1 MNWRKYLI
9 KPFYFKNID
18 DSKYT
23 LENILKFASKHTKY
37 YSKFGDKLENYPV
50 LTKDIIRKEFDNL
63 KSDDLNKRKWF
74 LNTSGGSTG
83 EPVRFIQDM
92 EFRYLQRILA
102 YEQKNWTG
110 YEFGDF
116 MIKLWGNDKEILS
129 DKKNYKAIILDWMKN
144 VKFLNSFNLNYEK
157 MNEYISFIKD
167 YSPKLI
173 ISYVQSMY
181 QIAKYIKE
189 NNLNAPT
196 LNAVMTTAGTLYK
209 HQKKLIEEVFNTI
222 VYNRYGSREV
232 GNIACSKG
240 GDELYISRYVFVEVL
255 KENGEISTN
264 GKGELLITSLINYA
278 MPLIRY
284 KIGDVG
290 EIETNAAKN
299 QILKKL
305 YGRDVDMFKTKDGN
319 FIDGEYFSHLVY
331 FMDWIYKYQFIQKD
345 YDYILVKIATKNPN
359 KKDLEYI
366 ENGIKKI
373 MDECKVEFEIVDDIP
388 QLSSGKF
395 RYTISEIKD

>member
-9 KPFYFKNID
+9 KPFYFKSID

-23 LENILKFASKHTKY
+23 LENILDFASKHTKY
-37 YSKFGDKLENYPV
+37 YCKFGNKLENYPV
-50 LTKDIIRKEFDNL
+50 LTKDIIRKEFENL
-63 KSDDLNKRKWF
+63 KSDDLDKRKWF

-83 EPVRFIQDM
+83 EPVKFIQDM

-102 YEQKNWTG
+102 YDQKSWTG
-110 YEFGDF
+110 YEFGEF

-144 VKFLNSFNLNYEK
+144 VKFLNTFNLTPKQIE
-157 MNEYISFIKD
+157 EYISIIK
-167 YSPKLI
+167 YSKPKLI
-173 ISYVQSMY
+173 VSYVQSIY

-189 NNLNAPT
+189 NSLDVPKLNAI
-196 LNAVMTTAGTLYK
+196 MTTAGTLYK
-209 HQKKLIEEVFNTI
+209 NQKKLIEEVFNTK

-240 GDELYISRYVFVEVL
+240 GEELYISKYVFVEVL

-290 EIETNAAKN
+290 EIETNGKS

-305 YGRDVDMFKTKDGN
+305 YGRDVDLFKTKNGG

-345 YDYILVKIATKNPN
+345 YDYIVVKIATKNPN
-359 KKDLEYI
+359 KNDLEYI
-366 ENGIKKI
+366 ENGIRKI
-373 MDECKVEFEIVDDIP
+373 MGECKVEFEILDDIP

-395 RYTISEIKD
+395 RYTISEIKG